1 MPLGSGTSG
10 WARDHS
16 SHIPV
21 GEPGNLLGG
30 PAQAPLPTRAGREA
44 TETMRCPGR
53 LCPAGVPFQHSR
65 VPLKGRPQIT
75 RAANHQVHVK
85 TTALTL
91 TLEHSA
97 LLSALPREDSLPG
110 ALLSTDLSS
119 LVRHLL
125 APVLQLLCNN
135 STQFL
140 RGCSAQGP

>member
-1 MPLGSGTSG
+1 M
-10 WARDHS
+10 
-16 SHIPV
+16 
-21 GEPGNLLGG
+21 
-30 PAQAPLPTRAGREA
+30 
-44 TETMRCPGR
+44 
-53 LCPAGVPFQHSR
+53 
-65 VPLKGRPQIT
+65 
-75 RAANHQVHVK
+75 K
-85 TTALTL
+85 TTVLTL

-97 LLSALPREDSLPG
+97 FLSALPREDSLPG